1 MKHAVITGAAGFI
14 GSHLTDSLLEKGFK
28 VTGVDNL
35 VTGDR
40 KNISHHRKNK
50 DFSFEKLDIIKE
62 VKINGSVDYVF
73 NLASP
78 ASPIDYQKIPMET
91 IFANSLGTKN
101 ALDFAMEKNAV
112 FLDASTSEVYGDPL
126 VHPQKESYHGNVSLT
141 GPRACY
147 DESKRFGEML
157 TTYYGKE
164 LGLESRVA
172 RIFNTYGPR
181 MRADDGRVIPN
192 FINQALHGKPITVY
206 GKGKQTRSFCYVSDL
221 VDGLQRLAFSRYRAP
236 VNLGNPNEMT
246 ILETAKKIK
255 ELTHS
260 HSPIAFRNLPK
271 DDPTKRKPDIS
282 VAKLKLKW
290 KPTVSFNEGIV
301 KTIDFFAER
310 L

>member
-1 MKHAVITGAAGFI
+1 MTRAIITGAAGFI
-14 GSHLTDSLLEKGFK
+14 GSHLTDALLEKGFK
-28 VTGVDNL
+28 VTGIDNL
-35 VTGDR
+35 VTGNK
-40 KNISHHRKNK
+40 KNLAHLKKNK
-50 DFSFEKLDIIKE
+50 NFNFEKSDIIKE
-62 VKINGSVDYVF
+62 MKVSGKVDFVF

-78 ASPIDYQKIPMET
+78 ASPVDYAKIPMQT
-91 IFANSLGTKN
+91 IFANSIGTKN
-101 ALDFAMEKNAV
+101 ALDFALEKNAV

-172 RIFNTYGPR
+172 RIFNTFGPR

-192 FINQALHGKPITVY
+192 FICQALRGKPITVY
-206 GKGKQTRSFCYVSDL
+206 GKGKQTRSFCFVSDL
-221 VDGLQRLAFSRYRAP
+221 VDGLQKLAFSNYRKP

-260 HSPIAFRNLPK
+260 RSPIAFRNLPK
-271 DDPTKRKPDIS
+271 DDPSKRKPDIS

-290 KPTVSFNEGIV
+290 KPIVSFNEGIG

>member
-1 MKHAVITGAAGFI
+1 MNHALVTGAAGFI
-14 GSHLTDSLLEKGFK
+14 GSHLTDALLEKGFK

-35 VTGDR
+35 VTGNE
-40 KNISHHRKNK
+40 KNIFHLSKNK
-50 DFSFEKLDIIKE
+50 NFSFEKLDIVKE
-62 VKINGSVDYVF
+62 VKVKGKVDFVF

-78 ASPIDYQKIPMET
+78 ASPVDYAKIPMQT

-101 ALDFAMEKNAV
+101 ALDFALEKNAV

-126 VHPQKESYHGNVSLT
+126 VHPQKESYYGNVSLT

-192 FINQALHGKPITVY
+192 FICQALRGKPITVY
-206 GKGKQTRSFCYVSDL
+206 GKGNQTRSFCYVSDL
-221 VDGLQRLAFSRYRAP
+221 VEGLQKLAFSKFRGP
-236 VNLGNPNEMT
+236 VNLGNPVEMT
-246 ILETAKKIK
+246 ILETARKIK
-255 ELTHS
+255 GLTHS
-260 HSPIAFRNLPK
+260 RSAIAFRNLPK
-271 DDPTKRKPDIS
+271 DDPAKRKPDIS
-282 VAKLKLKW
+282 LAKLKLKW
-290 KPTVSFNEGIV
+290 QPKVSFNEGIV
-301 KTIDFFAER
+301 KTIDFFAEK